1 MFKPLPLPT
10 DGSALP
16 TSVIGACLAFA
27 SQRRAQVAGLQV
39 VPRLRSSGG
48 ETRQVLTHAAL
59 PAPVW
64 R

>member
-1 MFKPLPLPT
+1 MFKPLALPT

-16 TSVIGACLAFA
+16 TSVIRSWIAFA
-27 SQRRAQVAGLQV
+27 SQRGAQVAGLHV

-48 ETRQVLTHAAL
+48 ESRKVLTHAA
-59 PAPVW
+59 PSAPVL